1 MSGIIPKE
9 ELASFQRW
17 QANSFDSP
25 TTTAATK
32 PLPAHEVAV
41 ETSHVEP
48 LNINLPTAE
57 DIERIHEEARALG
70 YQTGYEEGRQA
81 AEQAGREAAND
92 EAERFAALSN
102 NLHRAL
108 DELDQTV
115 ADQLLALATEIAAQV
130 ISGSI
135 VVKNELLLPIIREAI
150 AALPIHHTHLTLRL
164 NPADAAAVRA
174 QLGEQLSQ
182 TGAQI
187 IEDKE
192 ISRGGCLVRAGSS
205 EVDATLETRWKRVL
219 ESIGAQ
225 PREWLEP

>member
-17 QANSFDSP
+17 QAHSFDSP
-25 TTTAATK
+25 KTPSTSPK
-32 PLPAHEVAV
+32 PAQEVVIESAV
-41 ETSHVEP
+41 APQAE
-48 LNINLPTAE
+48 INLPTAE

-70 YQTGYEEGRQA
+70 YQSGYEEGRLA
-81 AEQAGREAAND
+81 AEQAGRQAVND
-92 EAERFAALSN
+92 EAERFLALTGS
-102 NLHRAL
+102 LRTAI

-135 VVKNELLLPIIREAI
+135 AMKNELLLPIIREAI

-164 NPADAAAVRA
+164 NPADAAAIKA

-187 IEDKE
+187 IEDTE
-192 ISRGGCLVRAGSS
+192 ITPGGCLVRAGSS

-219 ESIGAQ
+219 ETIGAE
-225 PREWLEP
+225 PREWLQP

>member
-17 QANSFDSP
+17 QALSFDSP
-25 TTTAATK
+25 KTPPTRPQPAKEAVVEAASA
-32 PLPAHEVAV
+32 PQV
-41 ETSHVEP
+41 E
-48 LNINLPTAE
+48 INLPTAE

-81 AEQAGREAAND
+81 AEQAGHDAANS
-92 EAERFAALSN
+92 EAERFLALANS
-102 NLHRAL
+102 LHGAL

-135 VVKNELLLPIIREAI
+135 AVKNELLLPIIREAI

-174 QLGEQLSQ
+174 QLGEQLNQ

-187 IEDKE
+187 IEDNE
-192 ISRGGCLVRAGSS
+192 ISPGGCLVRAGSS
-205 EVDATLETRWKRVL
+205 EVDATIETRWRRVL
-219 ESIGAQ
+219 ETIGAE
-225 PREWLEP
+225 PREWLQP